1 MGRKCGADET
11 SPPTR
16 RAFAANLVGRRASSA
31 ERADRF
37 FVIISAMCLCEQC
50 CARVRGERLI
60 YSGVMTALKRELL
73 NAASQTRTCSDEV
86 IRG

>member
-1 MGRKCGADET
+1 
-11 SPPTR
+11 
-16 RAFAANLVGRRASSA
+16 
-31 ERADRF
+31 
-37 FVIISAMCLCEQC
+37 VIISAMCLCEQC

-86 IRG
+86 IRGWPVS